1 MIALL
6 KTAIATKLDT
16 SYRRPNF
23 FSTRIKQDTFQ

>member
-16 SYRRPNF
+16 SYGRPNF
-23 FSTRIKQDTFQ
+23 FST